1 MTDLLT
7 EMEAAA
13 RLRISSRTLRSI
25 RQRGEIR
32 YILIGARKIF
42 YRPEDCEEYLAARLR
57 VEQPCP
63 TSNTP
68 KRRARRN
75 SGDIVPFSQRNRNP
89 AMQDYMG

>member
-1 MTDLLT
+1 MTQLLT
-7 EMEAAA
+7 EMEAAT
-13 RLRISSRTLRSI
+13 RLRIGERTLRGI

-63 TSNTP
+63 TNRRTQRASRNTG
-68 KRRARRN
+68 N
-75 SGDIVPFSQRNRNP
+75 IVPFSQRRR
-89 AMQDYMG
+89 